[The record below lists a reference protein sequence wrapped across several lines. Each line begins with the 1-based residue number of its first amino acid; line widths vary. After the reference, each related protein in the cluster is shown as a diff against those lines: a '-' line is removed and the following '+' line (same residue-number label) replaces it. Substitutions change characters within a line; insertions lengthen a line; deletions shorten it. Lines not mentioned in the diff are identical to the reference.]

1 MPDIFNSRPGSVLQ
15 VPVPAGALPFQIQL
29 DGWDG
34 FVVQKSIISAIGLQ
48 QQGNFQF
55 LHTLRNFVYV
65 YVFGEKMADMVVSG
79 ICFLNPCAGDEQQAL
94 VRSGF
99 EEVYAYYM
107 KNRLVAR
114 PTPVKMVIGTSITLE
129 AFLTKVDLNANNPAE
144 MLAQFTMYFNYLP
157 DQGV

>member
-15 VPVPAGALPFQIQL
+15 VAVPGGALPFQIQL
-29 DGWDG
+29 EGWDG
-34 FVVQKSIISAIGLQ
+34 FSVQKAIITSIGLQ
-48 QQGNFQF
+48 QSGNFQF

-65 YVFGEKMADMVVSG
+65 YVFGEKIAEMVVSG
-79 ICFLNPCAGDEQQAL
+79 VCFLNPCPTEQGAG
-94 VRSGF
+94 RSGF

-107 KNRLVAR
+107 KNRMVSR

-129 AFLTKVDLNANNPAE
+129 AFLTNVNIVANNPAE
-144 MLAQFTMYFNYLP
+144 MIGQFTLNFSYLP